1 MIPII
6 IVSYNNHI
14 YVENTINQIKN
25 INPNYL
31 KNIVIMDNS
40 STEPDTIA
48 YIDNIVKNSYV
59 SVIRNGGNA
68 GPWVTH
74 CQNRHVYDMM
84 PDKYIITDPDLEFN
98 KDLPTNFIE
107 IIEELSNKYPSKKIG
122 FALKIDDFNK
132 DMFPGDYT
140 LGKNIY
146 EWECQFWTSKIHD
159 PDYELFYAD
168 IDTTFSLYSKH
179 HTDKMPIRI
188 AGNFTA
194 RHLPWYKTTDI
205 FNLYEKYNLLTR
217 TTGISSITR
226 LVLPYIDNNY
236 VKVQKNGHL
245 FLIENRNKHAAFWR
259 DVYPT
264 LNNNHYKIYESLSS
278 KNKSILDIGYN
289 IGLTSTYF
297 GRISKNVHTV
307 NCNKNDSEKTAVIKN
322 IIRDNCSNV
331 TIYDGN
337 FGEDIT
343 FDILNNFLINSNI
356 NNYDEFSFIN
366 INLNGLEENIMQD
379 LYEFQK
385 KINIPIFINI
395 QLTQW
400 KDQSFSRFSF
410 LEENNEIVDNYP
422 IVLS

>member
-1 MIPII
+1 MKKNLVLFVLFILPIVAYLFFASGINSFAKLPII
-6 IVSYNNHI
+6 TKSIPEISSWK
-14 YVENTINQIKN
+14 TF
-25 INPNYL
+25 
-31 KNIVIMDNS
+31 NS
-40 STEPDTIA
+40 KPVALTGKISILGFMGQD
-48 YIDNIVKNSYV
+48 VLQHK
-59 SVIRNGGNA
+59 GN
-68 GPWVTH
+68 
-74 CQNRHVYDMM
+74 
-84 PDKYIITDPDLEFN
+84 
-98 KDLPTNFIE
+98 
-107 IIEELSNKYPSKKIG
+107 
-122 FALKIDDFNK
+122 
-132 DMFPGDYT
+132 
-140 LGKNIY
+140 
-146 EWECQFWTSKIHD
+146 
-159 PDYELFYAD
+159 
-168 IDTTFSLYSKH
+168 
-179 HTDKMPIRI
+179 
-188 AGNFTA
+188 
-194 RHLPWYKTTDI
+194 I

-385 KINIPIFINI
+385 KI
-395 QLTQW
+395 
-400 KDQSFSRFSF
+400 KK
-410 LEENNEIVDNYP
+410 
-422 IVLS
+422 